1 MKKLLSLW
9 IAVLVT
15 FGGMIGV
22 NAYSYTDDYY
32 YADEITV
39 TLNGSKI
46 YFDQPP
52 IMQNDRTL
60 VPMRKIFEAM
70 GCNVEWDEESQMI
83 DVWSGDENIMT
94 LWVDYESMWTPEAYI
109 ELDVPPIVVNDRTL
123 VPVRAISESIGAL
136 VDWDDYTQTVIIT
149 YNQKNSSSA
158 VNFDSATDNI
168 CTHKNVGENCS
179 IDERVYTNTGSDAS
193 HTIADAMNTYCK
205 DCGEILS
212 EYTREWE
219 AGHDFEGSVCIDCGY
234 VKKYSGDSEKSD
246 ETKNDSSS
254 DSFQNINVNSGNLD
268 IDDDGLYKTLHLKSE
283 QSFVATNQTKNTIKI
298 NIQKNDY
305 VNRFDYVIYKPD
317 GNVAGVR
324 YGAAISSYG
333 NREIKP
339 GYTIGIYNPN
349 EYSIDIKASSDI
361 FFPENK
367 EAFEKIEIPLNH
379 GIEIE
384 NDGQTSF
391 DVHIYG
397 NQYDTK
403 SFDYVTYKA
412 DGNVAGVRYGAVISS
427 YGNRE
432 IKAGYILGIYNYS
445 GNNKDNLTVM
455 KPKEQ
460 GRYMESGI
468 FKIVTLNPGE
478 SEQVY
483 NNTKTSFDIKIR
495 STAGAKKFDYT
506 NYDSAGNASPTQFN
520 KSISSYN
527 IRTIKP
533 DCSISISN
541 SSNETIEIYVPQKI
555 AN

>member
-205 DCGEILS
+205 DCGEVLS

-246 ETKNDSSS
+246 ETNYLDNEDDYDNDRNNTESKPSKPSSS
-254 DSFQNINVNSGNLD
+254 GSVTDYIDGAFLHIAVPAGKSIEVPNTSNGTLKIQVDGVYNVM
-268 IDDDGLYKTLHLKSE
+268 E
-283 QSFVATNQTKNTIKI
+283 
-298 NIQKNDY
+298 
-305 VNRFDYVIYKPD
+305 R
-317 GNVAGVR
+317 
-324 YGAAISSYG
+324 
-333 NREIKP
+333 
-339 GYTIGIYNPN
+339 
-349 EYSIDIKASSDI
+349 
-361 FFPENK
+361 
-367 EAFEKIEIPLNH
+367 
-379 GIEIE
+379 
-384 NDGQTSF
+384 
-391 DVHIYG
+391 
-397 NQYDTK
+397 
-403 SFDYVTYKA
+403 KA
-412 DGNVAGVRYGAVISS
+412 DGKINA
-427 YGNRE
+427 
-432 IKAGYILGIYNYS
+432 AGYNAKSKKVSFNISKAAKAIVQNSGDSDLIVSVPAEFASYTESYESVYETYYVSRGESIVIEPNNDQRATIYFSNRNFDYMKYDYKRSVLNATFLNGKIYS
-445 GNNKDNLTVM
+445 TNSTIYPSESVRITAASDLEVSYCTALLSVSSSVSVFTERTINVGQTIRVYAPDNSKTNIYVEEGYIYDYVCYNSNGSVSSQKQNKKGNST
-455 KPKEQ
+455 
-460 GRYMESGI
+460 GT
-468 FKIVTLNPGE
+468 TLNKGN
-478 SEQVY
+478 Y
-483 NNTKTSFDIKIR
+483 IDITNTSTDLFTLKIPN
-495 STAGAKKFDYT
+495 GYG
-506 NYDSAGNASPTQFN
+506 Y
-520 KSISSYN
+520 
-527 IRTIKP
+527 
-533 DCSISISN
+533 
-541 SSNETIEIYVPQKI
+541 IE
-555 AN
+555 

>member
-246 ETKNDSSS
+246 ETNYLDNEDDYDNDRNNTESKPSKPSSS
-254 DSFQNINVNSGNLD
+254 GSVTDYIDGAFLHIAVPAGKSIEVPNTSNGTLKIQVDGVYNVM
-268 IDDDGLYKTLHLKSE
+268 E
-283 QSFVATNQTKNTIKI
+283 
-298 NIQKNDY
+298 
-305 VNRFDYVIYKPD
+305 R
-317 GNVAGVR
+317 
-324 YGAAISSYG
+324 
-333 NREIKP
+333 
-339 GYTIGIYNPN
+339 
-349 EYSIDIKASSDI
+349 
-361 FFPENK
+361 
-367 EAFEKIEIPLNH
+367 
-379 GIEIE
+379 
-384 NDGQTSF
+384 
-391 DVHIYG
+391 
-397 NQYDTK
+397 
-403 SFDYVTYKA
+403 KA
-412 DGNVAGVRYGAVISS
+412 DGKINA
-427 YGNRE
+427 
-432 IKAGYILGIYNYS
+432 AGYNAKSKKVSFNISKAAKAIVQNSGDSDLIVSVPAEFASYTESYESVYETYYVSRGESIVIEPNNDQRATIYFSNRNFDYMKYDYKRSVLNATFLNGKIYS
-445 GNNKDNLTVM
+445 TNSTIYPSESVRITAASDLEVSYCTALLSVSSSVSVFTERTINVGQTIRVYAPDNSKTNIYVEEGYIYDYVCYNSNGSVSSQKQNKKGNST
-455 KPKEQ
+455 
-460 GRYMESGI
+460 GT
-468 FKIVTLNPGE
+468 TLNKGN
-478 SEQVY
+478 Y
-483 NNTKTSFDIKIR
+483 IDITNTSTDLFTLKIPN
-495 STAGAKKFDYT
+495 GYG
-506 NYDSAGNASPTQFN
+506 Y
-520 KSISSYN
+520 
-527 IRTIKP
+527 
-533 DCSISISN
+533 
-541 SSNETIEIYVPQKI
+541 IE
-555 AN
+555 